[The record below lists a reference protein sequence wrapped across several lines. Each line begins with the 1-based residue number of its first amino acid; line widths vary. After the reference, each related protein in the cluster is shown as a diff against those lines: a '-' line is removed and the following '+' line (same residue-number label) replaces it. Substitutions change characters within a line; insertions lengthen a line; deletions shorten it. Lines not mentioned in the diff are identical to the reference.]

1 LRGIQTNVFTKFP
14 AEIGQIGEKVRVGP
28 GVGGTEQRMEFIK
41 ESSADIAWSSW
52 ILFVEFGNSFLSVC
66 QVLGGFPGVFAFAV
80 AFPADKVL
88 ELTAVNTTVDDRID
102 LVFFFA
108 LDDYRF
114 RRRWL
119 VKTVV
124 VPWIEAA
131 DMEDGIQVKVR
142 RELEAIVEVSDPF
155 EDFVEAELSGPEL
168 RCFLVD
174 LDILS
179 RKPDHVS
186 NIEDMGRSFVPFEL
200 FLHPFL
206 G

>member
-1 LRGIQTNVFTKFP
+1 
-14 AEIGQIGEKVRVGP
+14 
-28 GVGGTEQRMEFIK
+28 
-41 ESSADIAWSSW
+41 
-52 ILFVEFGNSFLSVC
+52 VEFGNSFLSVC
-66 QVLGGFPGVFAFAV
+66 QVLSGFPSVFAFAV

-88 ELTAVNTTVDDRID
+88 ELTAVNTTVDDRIN

-108 LDDYRF
+108 LNDYRF
-114 RRRWL
+114 RWGWF

-124 VPWIEAA
+124 MPWTEAA
-131 DMEDGIQVKVR
+131 DMEHRIQVEVR
-142 RELEAIVEVSDPF
+142 RELEAIVEVSDLF
-155 EDFVEAELSGPEL
+155 KDFVGAELLGPEL

-186 NIEDMGRSFVPFEL
+186 DVEDVGRSFVPFKLFFHL
-200 FLHPFL
+200 FL